1 MRTIF
6 SDLGSKRKANKFY
19 NTKKIHSFIEIKI
32 IVQVI
37 GFIKGRVWGRFPLLF
52 IA

>member
-19 NTKKIHSFIEIKI
+19 NTKKNPFIHRDKNNSTSN
-32 IVQVI
+32 
-37 GFIKGRVWGRFPLLF
+37 RVYKRAGLG
-52 IA
+52 